1 MGRGGSL
8 EVSILAFYSNN
19 SSSNPAGY
27 LNFLLEK
34 TKINEIE
41 ARTGLS
47 LKNLLIDQV
56 RRLREHTI

>member
-56 RRLREHTI
+56 RRLRDHTI